1 MKFMREYLLKYKA
14 YIVILLIII
23 LFLIAGYEYYEK
35 YFYVLKDPERIK
47 EYVMSF
53 GKFGYLVFLMMQI
66 IQVIAFFI
74 PGEIIQIASGYIY
87 GTFLGTITSV
97 VGITIGSIIVYG
109 IAYRFGRPFVEKIV
123 SERDLKLFHRIL
135 EIGSMKYI
143 IFLVYLI
150 PGLPKDVLAYFC
162 GISDLKFKDFA
173 IYSTLGRIPGIA
185 ISSYFGANLISGNN
199 VTLIIIAIT
208 MSIIFILGVI
218 KGERIIKSIVH

>member
-1 MKFMREYLLKYKA
+1 MGLIKEYLVKHKVN
-14 YIVILLIII
+14 IVILLMIV
-23 LFLIAGYEYYEK
+23 LFLITGYEYYQK
-35 YFYVLKDPERIK
+35 YFYILKDPERIK
-47 EYVMSF
+47 VYVMSF
-53 GKFGYLVFLMMQI
+53 GKFGYLVFLMIQI

-97 VGITIGSIIVYG
+97 IGISIGSIIVYG
-109 IAYRFGRPFVEKIV
+109 IAYRFGRPFVEKII
-123 SERDLKLFHRIL
+123 SERNLKLFHRIL

-185 ISSYFGANLISGNN
+185 ISSYFGANLLTGNN

-208 MSIIFILGVI
+208 MSIIFVLGVI
-218 KGERIIKSIVH
+218 RGEKIIKTIVH